1 MRVCILRSYLCTER
15 NLLLDTADPSSGSW
29 TRSVPE
35 DAWALGASVT
45 NHHLDLRVLAEYAGR
60 GIDWEIPR
68 KYSRADEEANVDVSR
83 FIHTIPRDALL
94 AHVCQLL
101 SSAES
106 LADVAGDPYITG
118 MFAHTRRQLADLQRA
133 RVDPSAWNEATHETD
148 SPALHSLEPDSDG
161 LVGQVVYDQLGTIT
175 GRLTVSSGPHI
186 LTLRRDLR
194 RVLRPTKRGRRLLMI
209 DFVSHEPRVALCL
222 KGETP
227 PLDIYGWFRE
237 EHLPSASR
245 DDAKGAIISTLY
257 GMSPGTLS
265 DKLGVTLTEAKSLN
279 EIVRVT
285 FGLDKLEKDLIR
297 AHNTGGEILS
307 AFGRRIKPSSS
318 APGVLVNSFI
328 QSTSYDIAMAGF
340 RRILSMCASALVETH
355 VFFYI
360 HDAMILEISE
370 RDEDRLRSLLEN
382 PISIPGCPGQYW
394 AKVKE
399 VTE

>member
-1 MRVCILRSYLCTER
+1 MKACILRSYLGTER
-15 NLLLDTADPSSGSW
+15 HLLLDTADKTSGSW
-29 TRSVPE
+29 TRAVPD
-35 DAWALGASVT
+35 DAWALGVAPT
-45 NHHLDLRVLAEYAGR
+45 NHHLDLRVLSEYAGCS
-60 GIDWEIPR
+60 IDWDVPR
-68 KYSRADEEANVDVSR
+68 KYTRADEEANVDVSR
-83 FIHTIPRDALL
+83 FIRTVPRDALL

-106 LADVAGDPYITG
+106 LSDASRDQYITG
-118 MFAHTRRQLADLQRA
+118 MFADTRRQLADLQRA
-133 RVDPSAWNEATHETD
+133 RVDPTAWNEATHETD
-148 SPALHSLEPDSDG
+148 SPALQSLEPDSDG
-161 LVGQVVYDQLGTIT
+161 LVDQVVYDQLGTIT
-175 GRLTVSSGPHI
+175 GRMTVASGPHI

-194 RVLRPTKRGRRLLMI
+194 RVLRPTKRGQRLLMI

-227 PLDIYGWFRE
+227 PLDIYGWFKE

-257 GMSPGTLS
+257 GMTPGTLS
-265 DKLGVTLTEAKSLN
+265 DKLGVTLTEAKILN

-285 FGLDKLEKDLIR
+285 FGLDKLEKDLTR
-297 AHNTGGEILS
+297 SHSQRGEISS

-318 APGVLVNSFI
+318 SPGVLVNSYI
-328 QSTSYDIAMAGF
+328 QGTSYDIAMAGF
-340 RRILSMCASALVETH
+340 RRILSMCATALIETH

-360 HDAMILEISE
+360 HDAMILEIPE
-370 RDEDRLRSLLEN
+370 RDEDRLRTLLGV
-382 PISIPGCPGQYW
+382 PINIPDCPGQYW